1 MPYQS
6 NGIRNCIILSP
17 FQVARDGKSK
27 NLHRQ
32 DESYCSD
39 PEITYTTLL
48 SQPLKKSN
56 LKHKLNIISKKFST
70 TSSSIKSLPTLS
82 KASSASAPV
91 QLTTQDIINASLR
104 KSTFQKYL
112 SYQTRWKEYYAENNI
127 IYYNPVEQFLNF
139 FTELFNQG
147 VSHSVLVS
155 PKSSDR
161 RS

>member
-1 MPYQS
+1 M
-6 NGIRNCIILSP
+6 
-17 FQVARDGKSK
+17 
-27 NLHRQ
+27 
-32 DESYCSD
+32 
-39 PEITYTTLL
+39 TYATLV

-56 LKHKLNIISKKFST
+56 LKHKHNIISKKFST
-70 TSSSIKSLPTLS
+70 TPSSIKNLPTLS
-82 KASSASAPV
+82 KASSASAPD

-104 KSTFQKYL
+104 KSTFQKCL

-139 FTELFNQG
+139 LTELFNQG

-155 PKSSDR
+155 PSSDR